1 MCVVDSIARCVENA
15 TPTGTLTVR
24 LGSYTTAFL
33 SISPSLSLS
42 PMRHMYSA
50 RIVSYADTD
59 RRCYWFGVLCGVVQP
74 AVGEGEYLE
83 VGIDVALAFLRR
95 VIPEDTIKERL
106 NVVGQQKG
114 GNPVGLD
121 EACRAATDLFVSFVA
136 SEHMS
141 ALLSQ
146 MEAAAVPGACTGGGE
161 YCMMHEWWY
170 YH

>member
-1 MCVVDSIARCVENA
+1 MSVSLCVLSIPLLGVLRMQHQ
-15 TPTGTLTVR
+15 LVR
-24 LGSYTTAFL
+24 LQYAWVLTPPPFF
-33 SISPSLSLS
+33 PFHPLSLS

-146 MEAAAVPGACTGGGE
+146 MEAAAVPGACTDGGNTNA
-161 YCMMHEWWY
+161 
-170 YH
+170 